1 MWFGI
6 LFLKFKGGLLT
17 NEGIFQ
23 RMMMEKLGKE
33 FKNAEILLP
42 KVSPSMGA
50 ALLCLKNVQE

>member
-1 MWFGI
+1 
-6 LFLKFKGGLLT
+6 
-17 NEGIFQ
+17 
-23 RMMMEKLGKE
+23 MMMEKLGKE